1 MGKIVAALTLGWIPI
16 LALPAWA
23 QRGPGGGGPGRGGF
37 GPGFGPSEFTTPTI
51 DWYPS
56 LEAARNGDRLP
67 ADPGGDGA
75 ARLERWAR
83 RFGFEPVPKK
93 YIFVYIRPAVEEKDP
108 TEFNNMDLV
117 TASRREWAFVKM
129 DLDREH
135 PHQKAW
141 GVRSAPFCVTLDM
154 KGNEILKTNS
164 VSIDALRNLIRN
176 TPEVIARFEAK
187 LKIDFQRALEALKA
201 DEARGV
207 KALIEIAQIPKVG
220 YKEITD
226 AQAALAEA
234 AETAFRNCELVESV
248 SPEQG
253 IAYLEEIV
261 KIYRLTPPGV
271 RAEIRIARLEHHREA
286 VPNAIQR
293 LQKILKYDPRLVK
306 KEIDEA
312 ASVLGEISR
321 EGETRI
327 AAALTGNRAEAR
339 EALRRIGR
347 DYAGTEAG
355 RRALEEAR
363 KLE

>member
-1 MGKIVAALTLGWIPI
+1 MTKTAAALAGGLALI
-16 LALPAWA
+16 LASPAWA
-23 QRGPGGGGPGRGGF
+23 QRGPGGGGPGRGG
-37 GPGFGPSEFTTPTI
+37 PGFGPSDFTAPTI

-56 LEAARNGDRLP
+56 IEAAKGGDRLPVP
-67 ADPGGDGA
+67 ADPGGEA
-75 ARLERWAR
+75 AGRLERWAR

-93 YIFVYIRPAVEEKDP
+93 FIFVYVRPPSEEKDP
-108 TEFNNMDLV
+108 SEFNNNDLV

-129 DLDREH
+129 DFDREH
-135 PHQKAW
+135 PQQKAW
-141 GVRSAPFCVTLDM
+141 GIKAVPFCVTLDM
-154 KGNEILKTNS
+154 RGNEILRANS
-164 VSIDALRNLIRN
+164 VSIEALRGLIRN
-176 TPEVIARFEAK
+176 SPETLARFEAK
-187 LKIDFQRALEALKA
+187 LKIDFQRAIEALKA

-234 AETAFRNCELVESV
+234 AETAFRNCELVEST

-271 RAEIRIARLEHHREA
+271 RAEVRIARLDHHREA
-286 VPNAIQR
+286 VQAAIQR
-293 LQKILKYDPRLVK
+293 LLKILKYDARVVK

-312 ASVLGEISR
+312 AAALGEISR

-327 AAALTGNRAEAR
+327 AAALTGNRSEAR
-339 EALRRIGR
+339 DGLRRIAR
-347 DYAGTEAG
+347 DYSGTEAG
-355 RRALEEAR
+355 RRAVEEAR
-363 KLE
+363 KLD